1 MPTHALH
8 THVSQ
13 SVHGVCVN
21 VYTRD
26 ENGSCAG
33 LNARSRAYHKCIYV
47 VATTQ
52 SQAYRRHTDNKKH
65 QPAAS
70 RQSKRIH
77 RRHARLGNAH
87 QPLCLCFISEIY
99 DCLRRSDNYYGERA
113 WPRKRDMRARLG
125 GCVLFAGL
133 HDKQHTGHRHTN
145 QGRITSGCQRHDQH
159 GDEQKI
165 NKHTHTHSTCR
176 HSQLESTPFGVPLR
190 YCLCEYNHT
199 IKYA

>member
-52 SQAYRRHTDNKKH
+52 SHAYRRHTDNKKH

-113 WPRKRDMRARLG
+113 RSRKRDMRARLWEDV
-125 GCVLFAGL
+125 CCSPVCM
-133 HDKQHTGHRHTN
+133 TN
-145 QGRITSGCQRHDQH
+145 NTQDIGTPIKEESRPAVSGTTNM
-159 GDEQKI
+159 ETNEK
-165 NKHTHTHSTCR
+165 
-176 HSQLESTPFGVPLR
+176 
-190 YCLCEYNHT
+190 
-199 IKYA
+199 